1 MARPRRPARQ
11 RGDGDSCIMFRCIV
25 SREVGG
31 EDAQKV
37 VSARG
42 GTGTQQEP
50 PCLQVVYTGDALE
63 EPVLVIALAAEMA
76 RDERIVP

>member
-1 MARPRRPARQ
+1 MFEEGGKAP
-11 RGDGDSCIMFRCIV
+11 GDSCIMFRCIV